1 MRLSKN
7 IVDALLLQYYEG
19 FPLKEIANNQLDS
32 DQKWQTLNKIKNDYQ
47 FMLRGDPFIAKH
59 ISLPLLKYIQQDLNS
74 ENKITLLV
82 GHDSNIIAL

>member
-32 DQKWQTLNKIKNDYQ
+32 DQKWQTLNKIKK
-47 FMLRGDPFIAKH
+47 R
-59 ISLPLLKYIQQDLNS
+59 LPIYATRRSIYC
-74 ENKITLLV
+74 
-82 GHDSNIIAL
+82 